1 MLDTIVY
8 EVEYQDVHKVSLDV
22 NTIAENIF
30 SQVDEEDNIFV
41 LFYKIVDHCVD
52 GTDTMHQDA
61 FIVSKNGGNRSRETT
76 KGR

>member
-30 SQVDEEDNIFV
+30 SQVDEEGNIF
-41 LFYKIVDHCVD
+41 LIFDQIVDHCVD
-52 GTDTMHQDA
+52 GT
-61 FIVSKNGGNRSRETT
+61 
-76 KGR
+76 

>member
-30 SQVDEEDNIFV
+30 SQVDEEGNRLV
-41 LFYKIVDHCVD
+41 LFYDIVDNFA
-52 GTDTMHQDA
+52 GLQRP
-61 FIVSKNGGNRSRETT
+61 FIRTPLFLREWSED
-76 KGR
+76 KEV